1 MDEEKNYHYE
11 YSKILMH
18 RLKKNYSVD
27 SVRYVFG
34 NVYKDDYIFNNPEDK
49 EAVFAY
55 LNKIYESSK

>member
-1 MDEEKNYHYE
+1 
-11 YSKILMH
+11 MH

>member
-34 NVYKDDYIFNNPEDK
+34 NVYKDDYILNNPEDK